1 MEENQQVH
9 RLRSLVPLV
18 EKRLL
23 ILTLKHGLTMT
34 TLDINKLID
43 STLIGKSRWELD
55 TIIWNDRAS
64 NPKTLF
70 DFLKRIKYLRDLQ
83 DHSLMQKQELSIL
96 EELAEELDQS
106 ECETLLSADDDIA
119 KHLFIENLAR
129 HSALQTLCNNQLSME
144 TMTSMCK
151 LSPEDFIL
159 TARRSQDLIN
169 AIREL
174 VIQGETLSEDV
185 AGA

>member
-1 MEENQQVH
+1 
-9 RLRSLVPLV
+9 
-18 EKRLL
+18 
-23 ILTLKHGLTMT
+23 MT

-70 DFLKRIKYLRDLQ
+70 DFLKRIKYLRSIEDI
-83 DHSLMQKQELSIL
+83 SAVQKQELSIL
-96 EELAEELDQS
+96 EDLAEDLDQA
-106 ECETLLSADDDIA
+106 ECETLLSADDDVA
-119 KHLFIENLAR
+119 KQLFIENLAR
-129 HSALQTLCNNQLSME
+129 QGALQTLCNNQLSIE
-144 TMTSMCK
+144 TMTNMCK

-159 TARRSQDLIN
+159 TAKRSQDLIN
-169 AIREL
+169 SIREL
-174 VIQGETLSEDV
+174 VIQGETLSGDV